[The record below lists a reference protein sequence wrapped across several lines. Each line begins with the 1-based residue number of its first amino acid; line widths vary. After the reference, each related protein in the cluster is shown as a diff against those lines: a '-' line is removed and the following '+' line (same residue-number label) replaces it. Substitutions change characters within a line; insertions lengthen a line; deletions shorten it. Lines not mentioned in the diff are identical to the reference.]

1 MLEISSYT
9 IFNIHY
15 TNLKA
20 VFRKEINSFFASPIG
35 YLVIGLFLVI
45 NGLFLWVFKGE
56 YNILD
61 SGFASLEPF
70 FTLAPWIFLF
80 LIPAITMKSFSEE
93 IRQGTLELLLTK
105 PLTTVQ
111 LVLGKYFG
119 ALFLVLLALLPTLLY
134 VVAIWYL
141 GAEEG
146 NLDSGVILGSY
157 FGLIFLGACYA
168 AIGIFAS
175 ILSPN
180 QIVSFIL
187 AVFLCFIA
195 YFAFEALANLNLF
208 SSGAFGIEDFGINAH
223 YESISRGIIDTRDI
237 IYFLSFI
244 FLFLAL
250 TNLSL
255 ISKKSVK

>member
-1 MLEISSYT
+1 MLAV
-9 IFNIHY
+9 
-15 TNLKA
+15 LK
-20 VFRKEINSFFASPIG
+20 KEINSFFASPIG
-35 YLVIGLFLVI
+35 YLVIGLFLVV

-80 LIPAITMKSFSEE
+80 LIPAVTMKSFSEE

-105 PLTTVQ
+105 PLSPLQ

-119 ALFLVLLALLPTLLY
+119 ALSLILLALLPTLLY
-134 VVAIWYL
+134 VVAISNL
-141 GAEEG
+141 GQTEG
-146 NLDSGVILGSY
+146 NFDSGVVIGSY
-157 FGLIFLGACYA
+157 FGLIFLSACYA

-187 AVFLCFIA
+187 AIFLCFIA
-195 YFAFEALANLNLF
+195 YFAFEALANLNIF
-208 SSGAFGIEDFGINAH
+208 GSGAFGIEDLGLDAH

-244 FLFLAL
+244 FFFLAL
-250 TNLSL
+250 TNFSL
-255 ISKKSVK
+255 ISKKSGKR

>member
-1 MLEISSYT
+1 M
-9 IFNIHY
+9 FAV
-15 TNLKA
+15 LK
-20 VFRKEINSFFASPIG
+20 KEFNSFFASPIG
-35 YLVIGLFLVI
+35 YLVIGLFLVV

-93 IRQGTLELLLTK
+93 IRQATLELLLTK
-105 PLTTVQ
+105 PLTTSQ

-119 ALFLVLLALLPTLLY
+119 ALSLILLALLPTLLY
-134 VVAIWYL
+134 VVTIYYL
-141 GAEEG
+141 GQTEG
-146 NLDSGVILGSY
+146 NLDSGVIIGSY
-157 FGLIFLGACYA
+157 FGLIFLAACYA
-168 AIGIFAS
+168 AMGIFAS

-187 AVFLCFIA
+187 AIFLCFIA
-195 YFAFEALANLNLF
+195 YFAFEALANLNIF
-208 SSGAFGIEDFGINAH
+208 GSGAFGIEDLGLDAH

-237 IYFLSFI
+237 IYFMSFI
-244 FLFLAL
+244 FFFLAL
-250 TNLSL
+250 TGFSL
-255 ISKKSVK
+255 TSKKSGRK

>member
-1 MLEISSYT
+1 MIAV
-9 IFNIHY
+9 
-15 TNLKA
+15 LK
-20 VFRKEINSFFASPIG
+20 KEINSFFASPTG
-35 YLVIGLFLVI
+35 YLVIGLFLVL

-56 YNILD
+56 YNIPD

-105 PLTTVQ
+105 PLRTIS
-111 LVLGKYFG
+111 LVLGKYLG
-119 ALFLVLLALLPTLLY
+119 ALLLVVLALLPTLLY
-134 VVAIWYL
+134 VVAIWNL
-141 GAEEG
+141 GKPEG
-146 NLDSGVILGSY
+146 NLDAGVILGSY
-157 FGLIFLGACYA
+157 CGLLFLGACYT

-187 AVFLCFIA
+187 AIFLCFIA
-195 YFAFEALANLNLF
+195 YFAFEALAVLNLF
-208 SSGAFGIEDFGINAH
+208 GNSGFGIEELGIHSH
-223 YESISRGIIDTRDI
+223 YKSISRGIIDTRDI
-237 IYFLSFI
+237 IYFLSLI
-244 FLFLAL
+244 TLFLAL

-255 ISKKSVK
+255 TNKKLH

>member
-1 MLEISSYT
+1 VFAI
-9 IFNIHY
+9 
-15 TNLKA
+15 LK
-20 VFRKEINSFFASPIG
+20 KEINAFFASPTG
-35 YLVIGLFLVI
+35 YLVIGLFLVL

-93 IRQGTLELLLTK
+93 IKQGTLELLLTK
-105 PLTTVQ
+105 PLTTIE
-111 LVLGKYFG
+111 LVLGKYLG
-119 ALFLVLLALLPTLLY
+119 ALVLVLLAILPSLLY
-134 VVAIWYL
+134 IAAIWYL
-141 GAEEG
+141 GSPNG

-187 AVFLCFIA
+187 AIFLCFIA
-195 YFAFEALANLNLF
+195 YFAFEALANLNVF
-208 SSGAFGIEDFGINAH
+208 GSGSFGIEDLGLDAH
-223 YESISRGIIDTRDI
+223 YESISRGVIDTRDV

-244 FLFLAL
+244 LLFLAL
-250 TNLSL
+250 TTFNLN
-255 ISKKSVK
+255 KKKQS

>member
-1 MLEISSYT
+1 MIAV
-9 IFNIHY
+9 
-15 TNLKA
+15 LK
-20 VFRKEINSFFASPIG
+20 KEINSFFASPIG
-35 YLVIGLFLVI
+35 YLVIGLFLVV

-93 IRQGTLELLLTK
+93 IKQGTLELLLTK
-105 PLTTVQ
+105 PLSTAQ

-119 ALFLVLLALLPTLLY
+119 ALTLILLALLPTLLY
-134 VVAIWYL
+134 VVAISSL
-141 GAEEG
+141 EQTGAD
-146 NLDSGVILGSY
+146 LDSGVLLGSY
-157 FGLIFLGACYA
+157 FGLLFLGACYA

-187 AVFLCFIA
+187 AIFLCFIA

-208 SSGAFGIEDFGINAH
+208 SSGAFGIEDLGLNAH

-250 TNLSL
+250 TRFSL
-255 ISKKSVK
+255 ESKRTGKR

>member
-1 MLEISSYT
+1 M
-9 IFNIHY
+9 FAV
-15 TNLKA
+15 LK
-20 VFRKEINSFFASPIG
+20 KEINSFFASPIG

-93 IRQGTLELLLTK
+93 IKQGTLELLLTK
-105 PLTTVQ
+105 PLTTIQ
-111 LVLGKYFG
+111 LVLGKYLG
-119 ALFLVLLALLPTLLY
+119 AVSLIILALLPTLLY
-134 VVAIWYL
+134 VLAIYYL
-141 GAEEG
+141 GQTEG
-146 NLDSGVILGSY
+146 NFDSGVLIGSY

-168 AIGIFAS
+168 AIGVFAS

-180 QIVSFIL
+180 QIVSFIV

-208 SSGAFGIEDFGINAH
+208 GNGAFGIEDLGLNAH
-223 YESISRGIIDTRDI
+223 YESISRGIIDTRDVV
-237 IYFLSFI
+237 YFLSFI
-244 FLFLAL
+244 LFFLAL
-250 TNLSL
+250 TNFSL
-255 ISKKSVK
+255 INKKQS

>member
-1 MLEISSYT
+1 MIA
-9 IFNIHY
+9 I
-15 TNLKA
+15 
-20 VFRKEINSFFASPIG
+20 FRKEINSFFASPIG
-35 YLVIGLFLVI
+35 YLVIGMFLVI

-105 PLTTVQ
+105 PLTTIQ

-119 ALFLVLLALLPTLLY
+119 ALFLILLALLPTLLY

-141 GAEEG
+141 GAPEG
-146 NLDSGVILGSY
+146 NLDSGVIIGSY
-157 FGLIFLGACYA
+157 FGLLFLGACYA

-175 ILSPN
+175 MLSPN

-208 SSGAFGIEDFGINAH
+208 SIGAIGIEDLGINAH

>member
-1 MLEISSYT
+1 MIA
-9 IFNIHY
+9 I
-15 TNLKA
+15 LK
-20 VFRKEINSFFASPIG
+20 KEINSFFASPTG

-61 SGFASLEPF
+61 SGFATLEPF

-105 PLTTVQ
+105 PLTPLQ

-119 ALFLVLLALLPTLLY
+119 ALSLVILALVPTLLY
-134 VVAIWYL
+134 VAAIYHL
-141 GAEEG
+141 GQPEG
-146 NLDSGVILGSY
+146 NLDWGVLIGSY
-157 FGLIFLGACYA
+157 FGLLFLGACYT

-187 AVFLCFIA
+187 AIFLCFLA
-195 YFAFEALANLNLF
+195 YFAFEAVANLIF
-208 SSGAFGIEDFGINAH
+208 FGSGAFSIEDLGLNAH
-223 YESISRGIIDTRDI
+223 YESISRGILDTRDL

-255 ISKKSVK
+255 TNKKSS

>member
-1 MLEISSYT
+1 MIAV
-9 IFNIHY
+9 
-15 TNLKA
+15 LK
-20 VFRKEINSFFASPIG
+20 KEINSFFASPIG
-35 YLVIGLFLVI
+35 YLVIGLFLVV

-105 PLTTVQ
+105 PLSTVQ

-119 ALFLVLLALLPTLLY
+119 AVSLILLALLPTLLY
-134 VVAIWYL
+134 VAAIYYL
-141 GAEEG
+141 GQNEG

-187 AVFLCFIA
+187 AIFLCFIA
-195 YFAFEALANLNLF
+195 YFAFEALADLNLF
-208 SSGAFGIEDFGINAH
+208 RSGAFGIEDLGLDAH

-244 FLFLAL
+244 SFFLVL

-255 ISKKSVK
+255 SSKRTGKR

>member
-1 MLEISSYT
+1 MI
-9 IFNIHY
+9 
-15 TNLKA
+15 A

-93 IRQGTLELLLTK
+93 VRQGTLELLLTK

-119 ALFLVLLALLPTLLY
+119 ALFLILLALLPTLLY

-141 GAEEG
+141 GTAED
-146 NLDSGVILGSY
+146 NPDSGVIIGSY
-157 FGLIFLGACYA
+157 FGLIFLGACYT

-208 SSGAFGIEDFGINAH
+208 SSGAFSIEDLGINAH

-237 IYFLSFI
+237 IYFLSFV
-244 FLFLAL
+244 FLFLTL

>member
-1 MLEISSYT
+1 MFAI
-9 IFNIHY
+9 
-15 TNLKA
+15 LK
-20 VFRKEINSFFASPIG
+20 KEINSFFASPIG
-35 YLVIGLFLVI
+35 YLVIGLFLVV
-45 NGLFLWVFKGE
+45 NGLFLWIFKGE

-93 IRQGTLELLLTK
+93 IKEGTLELLLTK
-105 PLTTVQ
+105 PLSTIE

-119 ALFLVLLALLPTLLY
+119 ALILILLALLPTLLY
-134 VVAIWYL
+134 VVAISSL
-141 GAEEG
+141 EQTVSD
-146 NLDSGVILGSY
+146 LDSGVIIGSY

-187 AVFLCFIA
+187 AIFLCFIA

-208 SSGAFGIEDFGINAH
+208 DIGTFGIEDLGLDAH

-244 FLFLAL
+244 TLFLAL
-250 TNLSL
+250 TNISLS
-255 ISKKSVK
+255 SKRTGKR

>member
-1 MLEISSYT
+1 MFAI
-9 IFNIHY
+9 
-15 TNLKA
+15 LK
-20 VFRKEINSFFASPIG
+20 KEINSFFATPIG
-35 YLVIGLFLVI
+35 YMVIGLFLVV

-105 PLTTVQ
+105 PLSTIQ
-111 LVLGKYFG
+111 LVLGKYLG
-119 ALFLVLLALLPTLLY
+119 ALGLILLALLPTLLY
-134 VVAIWYL
+134 VVAINSL
-141 GAEEG
+141 VQTEA
-146 NLDSGVILGSY
+146 NLDSGVIIGSY
-157 FGLIFLGACYA
+157 VGLIFLGACYA
-168 AIGIFAS
+168 SIGIFAS

-180 QIVSFIL
+180 EIVSFIL
-187 AVFLCFIA
+187 AIFLCFIA

-208 SSGAFGIEDFGINAH
+208 GSGAFGIEDLGLNAH

-244 FLFLAL
+244 FLFLTL
-250 TNLSL
+250 TNFSLS
-255 ISKKSVK
+255 SKRSGKR

>member
-1 MLEISSYT
+1 MIA
-9 IFNIHY
+9 I
-15 TNLKA
+15 
-20 VFRKEINSFFASPIG
+20 FRKEINSFFSSPIG
-35 YLVIGLFLVI
+35 YLVIGMFLVI

-105 PLTTVQ
+105 PLTTIQ

-119 ALFLVLLALLPTLLY
+119 ALFLILLALLPTLLY

-141 GAEEG
+141 GAPEG
-146 NLDSGVILGSY
+146 NLDSGVIIGSY
-157 FGLIFLGACYA
+157 FGLLFLGACYA

-175 ILSPN
+175 MLSPN

-208 SSGAFGIEDFGINAH
+208 SIGAIGIEDLGINAH
-223 YESISRGIIDTRDI
+223 YESISRGIIDTRDV